1 MKLSTLEASVPRRYP
16 RRLKMTWIRTF
27 AMDETNEKLRSL
39 LERQR
44 AMYPAEYSTPVSPG
58 GDSIVAS
65 HTLMPQALYHIF
77 TAFGAMMAT
86 DLPLSR
92 AQHEMIATMVSV
104 VNRCFY

>member
-1 MKLSTLEASVPRRYP
+1 
-16 RRLKMTWIRTF
+16 MTWIRTIPMEE
-27 AMDETNEKLRSL
+27 ADEALQRLMEA
-39 LERQR
+39 QR
-44 AMYPAEYSTPVSPG
+44 AMYPKEYASSVSPG
-58 GDSIVAS
+58 GDSITAS

-77 TAFGAMMAT
+77 GAFCAMMAP

>member
-1 MKLSTLEASVPRRYP
+1 
-16 RRLKMTWIRTF
+16 MTWIRTIPMED
-27 AMDETNEKLRSL
+27 ADEALRRL
-39 LERQR
+39 MEAQR
-44 AMYPAEYSTPVSPG
+44 AMYPKEYGSPVSPG

-77 TAFGAMMAT
+77 GAFGAMMSPE
-86 DLPLSR
+86 LPLNR

>member
-1 MKLSTLEASVPRRYP
+1 
-16 RRLKMTWIRTF
+16 MTWIRTIRMED
-27 AMDETNEKLRSL
+27 ADEKLRRL
-39 LERQR
+39 METQR
-44 AMYPAEYSTPVSPG
+44 ALYPKEYATPVSPG

-65 HTLMPQALYHIF
+65 HTLMPDALYHIF
-77 TAFGAMMAT
+77 SAYGAMMAT

>member
-1 MKLSTLEASVPRRYP
+1 
-16 RRLKMTWIRTF
+16 MTWIRTIPMEE
-27 AMDETNEKLRSL
+27 ADEKLRRMM
-39 LERQR
+39 EGQR
-44 AMYPAEYSTPVSPG
+44 AIYPKEYATPVSPG
-58 GDSIVAS
+58 GDSVVAS
-65 HTLMPQALYHIF
+65 HTLMPDALYHIF

>member
-1 MKLSTLEASVPRRYP
+1 
-16 RRLKMTWIRTF
+16 MTWIRTIPMED
-27 AMDETNEKLRSL
+27 ADEKLRRMM
-39 LERQR
+39 EGQR
-44 AMYPAEYSTPVSPG
+44 AIYPKEYATPVSPG
-58 GDSIVAS
+58 GDSIVSS
-65 HTLMPQALYHIF
+65 HTLMPDALYHIF

>member
-1 MKLSTLEASVPRRYP
+1 
-16 RRLKMTWIRTF
+16 MTWIRTIPF
-27 AMDETNEKLRSL
+27 EEADEKLRKMI
-39 LERQR
+39 ETQR
-44 AMYPAEYSTPVSPG
+44 AMYPIEYGSPVSPG

-65 HTLMPQALYHIF
+65 HSLMPETLFHIF
-77 TAFGAMMAT
+77 TAFGAMMSP

>member
-1 MKLSTLEASVPRRYP
+1 
-16 RRLKMTWIRTF
+16 MTWIRTIPMED
-27 AMDETNEKLRSL
+27 ADEKLRRMM
-39 LERQR
+39 EGQR
-44 AMYPAEYSTPVSPG
+44 AIYPKEYATPVSPG

-65 HTLMPQALYHIF
+65 HTLMPDALYHIF